1 MSISVPASLEA
12 ITDEMLAIDASY
24 FVVRVL
30 RNLGRGFGKASVS
43 REPSAEARELA
54 VRALQEIENSE
65 GVAVV
70 ALGRDRI
77 SAYIAVLED
86 FQDSRARGADADRAG
101 AILEEMR
108 QSDKVN

>member
-54 VRALQEIENSE
+54 VRALQEIRE
-65 GVAVV
+65 
-70 ALGRDRI
+70 LRGRSRRRI
-77 SAYIAVLED
+77 RARPNQCLHRCPGD
-86 FQDSRARGADADRAG
+86 QDSRARGADADRAG